1 MEQQKN
7 YFQNTFVIV
16 VILPSEMAGGR
27 GLTFTSGWEN
37 ASGSWLGLRKM
48 CIFSCAHTTVVHSCP
63 TSQNPRDHVN
73 RGWGNIVLLQHG
85 FRIQGRP
92 TLISTDQ
99 SSSQPPSTPLLGFAH
114 HWRRCLLGVGCW
126 VGEVRCSRLES
137 FWNLMSQVLLL
148 HFSPILLPNATLE
161 PSGYLCNR

>member
-1 MEQQKN
+1 MGSWEACTTLFPLYSWNPRVPASFIPIPKCGSWN
-7 YFQNTFVIV
+7 NKKITSKTPLSLWSSFQVKW
-16 VILPSEMAGGR
+16 LGGR

-63 TSQNPRDHVN
+63 TSQNPRNHVN

-92 TLISTDQ
+92 TLTSTDQ
-99 SSSQPPSTPLLGFAH
+99 SSSQTPSIPLLGFAH
-114 HWRRCLLGVGCW
+114 H
-126 VGEVRCSRLES
+126 
-137 FWNLMSQVLLL
+137 
-148 HFSPILLPNATLE
+148 
-161 PSGYLCNR
+161 